1 MGLVVATTVGLV
13 IWIVMWA
20 LGIKALDAFMITV
33 LLILVGAT
41 MRIIAPVLGRTLP
54 LARPAVSQGAV

>member
-20 LGIKALDAFMITV
+20 LGIKAVDAFMITLLLVV
-33 LLILVGAT
+33 LGAT
-41 MRIIAPVLGRTLP
+41 MRIIAPYLP
-54 LARPAVSQGAV
+54 GNRNS

>member
-20 LGIKALDAFMITV
+20 LGIKAVDAFMIT
-33 LLILVGAT
+33 LLLVIVGAT
-41 MRIIAPVLGRTLP
+41 MRIIAPYLP
-54 LARPAVSQGAV
+54 GNRDG

>member
-20 LGIKALDAFMITV
+20 LGIKAVDAFMIT
-33 LLILVGAT
+33 LLLVILGAT
-41 MRIIAPVLGRTLP
+41 VRIIAPFLP
-54 LARPAVSQGAV
+54 GNRDG

>member
-20 LGIKALDAFMITV
+20 LGIKAIDAFMITV
-33 LLILVGAT
+33 LLVVVGAT
-41 MRIIAPVLGRTLP
+41 MRIIAPYLP
-54 LARPAVSQGAV
+54 GNRNS